1 MSQLSGRD
9 RIKGSIDLPDF
20 RLVLF
25 KHLDRMGMLF
35 AEAPTNGQ
43 HEKFLNISRLSA
55 VEFLEALMDPYQDSV
70 YKDDVKTIVDDK
82 STNEDDYRYARRK
95 FTAIIK
101 LLGRKR
107 FLPEESE
114 SEVLEGWDIEAES
127 KVNKVAS

>member
-1 MSQLSGRD
+1 MSQLSGKD

-35 AEAPTNGQ
+35 AEPPITGQ
-43 HEKFLNISRLSA
+43 QEKFLNISRLSA
-55 VEFLEALMDPYQDSV
+55 VEYLEALMTPYHDEIYKNEAASI
-70 YKDDVKTIVDDK
+70 KDDPLKMD
-82 STNEDDYRYARRK
+82 DDYRYARMK

-114 SEVLEGWDIEAES
+114 SDVLEGWDEEDAG
-127 KVNKVAS
+127 ADAA